1 MSLPRL
7 YAVLDTGVA
16 AGRGWTVADLGQAF
30 LDGGAQLIQLRAK
43 HLDARALLD
52 AADRLVRLAEPA
64 GARIIVNDR
73 ADVAAMCGAAGVHV
87 GQEDLAPRDARALL
101 GDRAMI
107 GLSTH
112 SPGQV
117 DAALDEPIDYIAVGP
132 IFATTTKDTGYA
144 AVGLDVLRRAAKA
157 GSAPRPVVA
166 IGGITLARAPEVLAA
181 GAASVAVISDL
192 LETGDPTRRVAEFL
206 AQLSGSG

>member
-1 MSLPRL
+1 VSLPRL

-16 AGRGWTVADLGQAF
+16 ASRGWTVADLGQAF

-43 HLDARALLD
+43 HLDARTLLE
-52 AADRLVRLAEPA
+52 AADRLVRLAEPS

-87 GQEDLAPRDARALL
+87 GQEDLAPREARALL

-112 SPGQV
+112 TPGQV

-132 IFATTTKDTGYA
+132 IYGTSTKDTGYA
-144 AVGLDVLRRAAKA
+144 AVGLDLVRYAEKA
-157 GSAPRPVVA
+157 GDTRPIVA
-166 IGGITLARAPEVLAA
+166 IGGITLATAPDVIAA
-181 GAASVAVISDL
+181 GATAVAVITDL
-192 LETGDPTRRVAEFL
+192 VATGDPAGRVREYL
-206 AQLSGSG
+206 GRLGR

>member
-1 MSLPRL
+1 VSLPRL

-73 ADVAAMCGAAGVHV
+73 ADVAAMCLASGVHV
-87 GQEDLAPRDARALL
+87 GQEDLRPRDARALL

-112 SPGQV
+112 TPGQV

-132 IFATTTKDTGYA
+132 IYGTSTKDTGYA
-144 AVGLDVLRRAAKA
+144 AVGLDLVRHAGKAADN
-157 GSAPRPVVA
+157 RPVVA
-166 IGGITLARAPEVLAA
+166 IGGITLATAPEVLAA
-181 GAASVAVISDL
+181 GASAVAVITDL
-192 LETGDPTRRVAEFL
+192 MVTGDPAGRVAEYL
-206 AQLSGSG
+206 ARLRGSG

>member
-1 MSLPRL
+1 VSLPRL

-16 AGRGWTVADLGQAF
+16 ASRGWTVADLGQAF

-43 HLDARALLD
+43 HLDARALLE
-52 AADRLVRLAEPA
+52 AADRLVRLAESS

-73 ADVAAMCGAAGVHV
+73 ADVAAMCGAAGVHL
-87 GQEDLAPRDARALL
+87 GQEDLRPRDARALL

-112 SPGQV
+112 TPGQV

-132 IFATTTKDTGYA
+132 VYGTSTKDTGYA
-144 AVGLDVLRRAAKA
+144 AVGLELVRYAEKAADT
-157 GSAPRPVVA
+157 RPVVA

>member
-1 MSLPRL
+1 MSLSRL

-16 AGRGWTVADLGQAF
+16 VGRGWTVADLGQAF
-30 LDGGAQLIQLRAK
+30 LDGGAKLIQLRAK

-101 GDRAMI
+101 GDQAMI

-112 SPGQV
+112 TPAQV

-132 IFATTTKDTGYA
+132 IYRTSTKDTGYA
-144 AVGLDVLRRAAKA
+144 AVGLDLVRRAAKA
-157 GSAPRPVVA
+157 GDTRPIVA
-166 IGGITLARAPEVLAA
+166 IGGITLATAPEVLAA

>member
-64 GARIIVNDR
+64 GARIVVNDR

-112 SPGQV
+112 TPEQV

-132 IFATTTKDTGYA
+132 IYGTSTKDTGYA
-144 AVGLDVLRRAAKA
+144 AVGLDLVRDAVKAADT
-157 GSAPRPVVA
+157 RPVVA

-206 AQLSGSG
+206 ARLSGSG

>member
-43 HLDARALLD
+43 HLDARALLE
-52 AADRLVRLAEPA
+52 AADRLVRLAESS
-64 GARIIVNDR
+64 GARIIVDDR
-73 ADVAAMCGAAGVHV
+73 ADVAAMCGAAGVHL
-87 GQEDLAPRDARALL
+87 GQEDLRPRDARALL

-112 SPGQV
+112 TPGQV

-132 IFATTTKDTGYA
+132 VYGTSTKDTGYA
-144 AVGLDVLRRAAKA
+144 AVGLELVRYAEKAADT
-157 GSAPRPVVA
+157 RPVVA
-166 IGGITLARAPEVLAA
+166 IGGITLATAPAVIAA
-181 GAASVAVISDL
+181 GATAVAVITDL
-192 LETGDPTRRVAEFL
+192 VATGDPAGRVREYL
-206 AQLSGSG
+206 GRLGR

>member
-1 MSLPRL
+1 VSLSRL

-16 AGRGWTVADLGQAF
+16 VGRGWTVADLGQAF
-30 LDGGAQLIQLRAK
+30 LDGGAKLIQLRAK

-64 GARIIVNDR
+64 GAQIIVNDR

-112 SPGQV
+112 TPAQV

-132 IFATTTKDTGYA
+132 IYRTSTKDTGYA
-144 AVGLDVLRRAAKA
+144 AVGLDLVRRAAKA
-157 GSAPRPVVA
+157 GDTRPIVA
-166 IGGITLARAPEVLAA
+166 IGGITLATAPEVLAA

>member
-43 HLDARALLD
+43 HLDARALLE
-52 AADRLVRLAEPA
+52 AADRLVRLAESS

-73 ADVAAMCGAAGVHV
+73 ADVAAMCSAAGVHL
-87 GQEDLAPRDARALL
+87 GQEDLRPRDARALL

-112 SPGQV
+112 TPGQV

-132 IFATTTKDTGYA
+132 VYGTSTKDTGYA
-144 AVGLDVLRRAAKA
+144 AVGLELVRYAEKAADT
-157 GSAPRPVVA
+157 RPVVA
-166 IGGITLARAPEVLAA
+166 IGGITLATAPDVIAA
-181 GAASVAVISDL
+181 GATAVAVITDL
-192 LETGDPTRRVAEFL
+192 VATGDPAGRVREYL
-206 AQLSGSG
+206 GRLGR

>member
-1 MSLPRL
+1 MSLPRI

-16 AGRGWTVADLGQAF
+16 AGRGRTVADLGQAF

-144 AVGLDVLRRAAKA
+144 AVGLDLLRRAAKA
-157 GSAPRPVVA
+157 GSAPRPIVA

>member
-43 HLDARALLD
+43 HLDARALLE
-52 AADRLVRLAEPA
+52 AADRLVRLAEPS
-64 GARIIVNDR
+64 GARIVVNDR
-73 ADVAAMCGAAGVHV
+73 ADVAAMCGAAGVHL
-87 GQEDLAPRDARALL
+87 GQQDLRPRDARALL
-101 GDRAMI
+101 GDRALI

-112 SPGQV
+112 TPGQV

-132 IFATTTKDTGYA
+132 IYGTSTKDTGYA
-144 AVGLDVLRRAAKA
+144 AVGLDLVRYAEKAADTR
-157 GSAPRPVVA
+157 SVVA
-166 IGGITLARAPEVLAA
+166 IGGITLATAPEVLAA

>member
-1 MSLPRL
+1 VSLPRL

-64 GARIIVNDR
+64 GARIVVNDR

-112 SPGQV
+112 TPEQV

-132 IFATTTKDTGYA
+132 IYGTSTKDTGYA
-144 AVGLDVLRRAAKA
+144 AVGLDLVRDAVKAADT
-157 GSAPRPVVA
+157 RPVVA

-206 AQLSGSG
+206 ARLSGSG

>member
-16 AGRGWTVADLGQAF
+16 ASRGWTVADLGQAF

-43 HLDARALLD
+43 HLDARGLLD

-64 GARIIVNDR
+64 GARIVVNDR

-112 SPGQV
+112 TPEQV

-132 IFATTTKDTGYA
+132 IYGTSTKDTGYA
-144 AVGLDVLRRAAKA
+144 AVGLDLVRDAVKAADT
-157 GSAPRPVVA
+157 RPVVA

-206 AQLSGSG
+206 ARLSGSG

>member
-1 MSLPRL
+1 VSLPRL

-16 AGRGWTVADLGQAF
+16 ASRGWTVADLGQAF

-64 GARIIVNDR
+64 GARIVVNDR

-112 SPGQV
+112 TPEQV

-132 IFATTTKDTGYA
+132 IYGTSTKDTGYA
-144 AVGLDVLRRAAKA
+144 AVGLDLVRDAVKAADT
-157 GSAPRPVVA
+157 RPVVA

-206 AQLSGSG
+206 ARLSGSG

>member
-1 MSLPRL
+1 VSLSRL

-16 AGRGWTVADLGQAF
+16 VGRGWTVADLGQAF

-112 SPGQV
+112 TPGQV

-132 IFATTTKDTGYA
+132 IYRTSTKDTGYA
-144 AVGLDVLRRAAKA
+144 AVGLDLVRHAAKA
-157 GSAPRPVVA
+157 ADTRPVVA
-166 IGGITLARAPEVLAA
+166 IGGITLATAPEVLAA

-192 LETGDPTRRVAEFL
+192 LVTGDPARRVAEFL
-206 AQLSGSG
+206 ARLPGSG

>member
-43 HLDARALLD
+43 HLDARALLE
-52 AADRLVRLAEPA
+52 AADRLVRLAEPS
-64 GARIIVNDR
+64 GARIVVNDR
-73 ADVAAMCGAAGVHV
+73 ADVAAMCGAAGVHL
-87 GQEDLAPRDARALL
+87 GQQDLRPRDARALL
-101 GDRAMI
+101 GDRALI

-112 SPGQV
+112 TPGQV

-132 IFATTTKDTGYA
+132 IYGTSTKDTGYA
-144 AVGLDVLRRAAKA
+144 AVGLDLARYAEKAADTR
-157 GSAPRPVVA
+157 SVVA
-166 IGGITLARAPEVLAA
+166 IGGITLATAPEVLAA

>member
-16 AGRGWTVADLGQAF
+16 ASRGWTVADLGQAF

-64 GARIIVNDR
+64 GARIVVNDR

-112 SPGQV
+112 TPEQV

-132 IFATTTKDTGYA
+132 IYGTSTKDTGYA
-144 AVGLDVLRRAAKA
+144 AVGLDLVRDAVKAADT
-157 GSAPRPVVA
+157 RPVVA

-206 AQLSGSG
+206 ARLSGSG

>member
-1 MSLPRL
+1 VSLSRL

-16 AGRGWTVADLGQAF
+16 VGRGWTVADLGQAF
-30 LDGGAQLIQLRAK
+30 LDGGAKLIQLRAK

-73 ADVAAMCGAAGVHV
+73 ADVRRCAARPASTSAG
-87 GQEDLAPRDARALL
+87 GSRTARRRALL

-117 DAALDEPIDYIAVGP
+117 DAALTAHRLHRRRPDLSHHDEGHRLR
-132 IFATTTKDTGYA
+132 G
-144 AVGLDVLRRAAKA
+144 RRA
-157 GSAPRPVVA
+157 RP
-166 IGGITLARAPEVLAA
+166 
-181 GAASVAVISDL
+181 GAARGRPATADCRHRRHYA
-192 LETGDPTRRVAEFL
+192 GDRA
-206 AQLSGSG
+206 

>member
-1 MSLPRL
+1 VSLSRL

-16 AGRGWTVADLGQAF
+16 VGRGWTVADLGQAF
-30 LDGGAQLIQLRAK
+30 LDGGAKLIQLRAK

-112 SPGQV
+112 TPAQV

-132 IFATTTKDTGYA
+132 IYRTSTKDTGYA
-144 AVGLDVLRRAAKA
+144 AVGLDLVRRAAKA
-157 GSAPRPVVA
+157 GDTRPIVA
-166 IGGITLARAPEVLAA
+166 IGGITLATAPEVLAA

>member
-1 MSLPRL
+1 VSLPRL

-16 AGRGWTVADLGQAF
+16 ASRGWTVADLGQAF

-64 GARIIVNDR
+64 GARIVVNDR
-73 ADVAAMCGAAGVHV
+73 EDVAAMCGAAGVHV

-112 SPGQV
+112 TPEQV

-132 IFATTTKDTGYA
+132 IYGTSTKDTGYA
-144 AVGLDVLRRAAKA
+144 AVGLDLVRDAVKAADT
-157 GSAPRPVVA
+157 RPVVA

-206 AQLSGSG
+206 ARLSGSG

>member
-1 MSLPRL
+1 MSLSRL
-7 YAVLDTGVA
+7 YAVLDTGMAV
-16 AGRGWTVADLGQAF
+16 GRGWTVADLGQAF

-87 GQEDLAPRDARALL
+87 GQEDLAPR
-101 GDRAMI
+101 
-107 GLSTH
+107 
-112 SPGQV
+112 
-117 DAALDEPIDYIAVGP
+117 IAVGP
-132 IFATTTKDTGYA
+132 IYGTTTTDTGYT
-144 AVGLDVLRRAAKA
+144 AVGLDLVRHAAKA
-157 GSAPRPVVA
+157 GDTRPIVA
-166 IGGITLARAPEVLAA
+166 IGGITLARAAEVLAA

-192 LETGDPTRRVAEFL
+192 LGTGDPTRRVAEFL

>member
-16 AGRGWTVADLGQAF
+16 ASRGWTVADLGQAF

-43 HLDARALLD
+43 HLDARGLLD

-87 GQEDLAPRDARALL
+87 GQADLAPTAARALL

-112 SPGQV
+112 TPEQV

-132 IFATTTKDTGYA
+132 IYGTSTKDTGYA
-144 AVGLDVLRRAAKA
+144 AVGLDLVRYAEKAADT
-157 GSAPRPVVA
+157 RPVVA
-166 IGGITLARAPEVLAA
+166 IGGITLATAPEVLAA

>member
-1 MSLPRL
+1 VSLPRL

-16 AGRGWTVADLGQAF
+16 ASRGWTVADLGQAF

-64 GARIIVNDR
+64 GARIVVNDR

-112 SPGQV
+112 TPEQV

-132 IFATTTKDTGYA
+132 IYGTSTKDTGYA
-144 AVGLDVLRRAAKA
+144 AVGLDLVRDAVKAADT
-157 GSAPRPVVA
+157 RPVVA